1 MATETTVN
9 NAIEKD
15 SERRKALSAKAKN
28 DAREK
33 KCKLMPFRTKDS
45 KTTFY
50 CESKEKGERRIAE
63 YEQKQKKYIGI

>member
-15 SERRKALSAKAKN
+15 NERKKAKIAKAKH
-28 DAREK
+28 DAWERK
-33 KCKLMPFRTKDS
+33 HKTIPFHTKDG

-50 CESKEKGERRIAE
+50 CRSKEQGAKRLAE
-63 YEQKQKKYIGI
+63 YERRQKIYIGI

>member
-15 SERRKALSAKAKN
+15 SERRKALQAKAKH
-28 DAREK
+28 DQWERK
-33 KCKLMPFRTKDS
+33 HKLIPFRTKDS
-45 KTTFY
+45 KTVFY
-50 CESKEKGERRIAE
+50 CESKEKGERRLAE